1 MAAIRY
7 IPDKDNIIKIN
18 FNSPTGFVLSYIDLM
33 THLKYTKDAYLYDI
47 YIVIPLDDEGAP
59 IRELTEKEKEI
70 NAKIENVS
78 SFNVSVYTI
87 IRTENKVTGGITDY
101 EISPAYY
108 ENISVNDYFLKRP
121 NTKAPKKSVDGS
133 SSEDKETERYNNM
146 VLSIPDYRIISNMKS
161 VLFNNTG
168 NLAISIDSV
177 FPEYDKDGKLKYDD
191 DGNPIYTSIPDGT
204 TFSLYITVDTTNGK
218 TAEMYYEFTYVKIKE
233 EENKE
238 EEDNSNAE
246 NDWNM
251 GFDEN
256 ELPVEFGGFELSD
269 ERWAD
274 YVFLN
279 TVSVNQ
285 LRKLKD
291 STLKSYD
298 GISRVYISPLC
309 PEPFTFRL
317 NVIRKSG
324 ETVVYTFNYVPKKLN
339 ITEPNL
345 THVIKMNNPDV
356 SYALVRTNPKL
367 TGNVKVVI
375 DSSSNIFLD
384 TFKISNTLSSRRY
397 RKIKVGGN
405 SYYGSA
411 LMKYYK
417 DIPTSEFYKIE
428 DKCCNLFTTV
438 QSYGDQYYDTYRCGV
453 KTNDDKLYN
462 ENFAMLAPLCVKRVM
477 PDFFLIFRVDK
488 SLEDYNEQ
496 MSDNEK
502 LEYFLRFGK
511 LVKSFDMR
519 QHSPIGQ
526 YIRNIYENSKNEAGD
541 MYVSYDTDNY
551 NKFIGISLDR
561 GVVSS
566 MYESI
571 HLEKSIN
578 SQVALND
585 FYTSGFERNHI
596 VSKDIINFEFMFDD
610 TEPGLFSIKTYFG
623 LYVKVNTETNDFSCI
638 DSSIFKQ
645 KINLAAE
652 GIAEGEGES
661 TGKTKDIEKTKYI
674 FDTSVHSY
682 AEGTDL
688 RLSNKGTLIYGLTT
702 PKEFIRLDT
711 GIFDAECMKDYLL
724 RPYKNIMT
732 SKAIK
737 HPLNESQVSF
747 VTLQLN
753 KPLEVGDHIRVIDTN
768 NRVMYEVIM
777 ADIENAMKT
786 QGRFMDSDNIS
797 EITTNYYNEYSTNY
811 TIHRISMFINYRD
824 SFNDSSM
831 NNEIKQQIIQTH
843 ISQLFAAF
851 RKFYSIGGVTAYK
864 KEGNKLSI
872 ISDAEHVLFQRIC
885 APSGF
890 ISSLNTYLNES
901 NDEDDTILFF
911 GQLYPEKVI
920 LNIDKFLSGTLKTPE
935 WKTKQYAYLYPLNFD
950 IVGNRMSY
958 IMSFLSTKSVA
969 DYEYFYSAEVLD
981 KTIFDATTIL
991 YDQYVDG
998 KMPEHSYVKY
1008 KKIPLNIFYNPVDKK
1023 TGKRSTNII
1032 ERKTVELD
1040 YIESFDDFNTNIINI
1055 QRPVLQHGGQFSI
1068 YSSYPLNAG
1077 ICSILQYKDFDFE
1090 VLDKDS
1096 VITSSNVSMPI
1107 GSGGEFTEK
1116 SFFNRRPNDNV
1127 NETGDETVDEE
1138 EFEFGVYLPDND
1150 RNDNYNPLS
1159 SMFVPGDSVLAI
1171 GEERYVIKHYTVEE
1185 FKEHILDRIR
1195 NIGFT
1200 SITMDSPLT
1209 PEGSNVKVT
1218 LTNLITDTEL
1228 QCIQSILGYGD
1239 LADYDGYILRPF
1251 IPGTRAYDRDY
1262 EYFNYLISFETAYT
1276 GRTDFVTSRDFDD
1289 YKEIKYKYDRWSESA
1304 LEVDKDGNYVNPPDY
1319 FRIEVD
1325 PITGKE
1331 HYVEYG
1337 LDELVYEGTE
1347 SCVAPI
1353 LEGVKKNATDE
1364 NTYYYFPID
1373 DLLNRTISP
1382 VYTSVKINKLDN
1394 DDVNAKPSYE
1404 IIPQTALTNPAK
1416 ALGSEPL
1423 DLNNAAFTSYKVVD
1437 LFTPEQI
1444 YSVRNIEQIVKFGEY
1459 GRVLQRDFACF
1470 INEWNLKKCEKAENP
1485 KAEVD
1490 GGGESGGVI
1499 MEDLTSSVNPIRDTS
1514 EENIQDYINKFNS
1527 FEDELKGLSFAK
1539 SNVNNYKNRSQYLK
1553 ILYDNNHTRFDVP
1566 LVSPGTC
1573 KWKGNGTDAR
1583 IENMRIMYDY
1593 DKLKETD
1600 SYYVVGDGTYD
1611 SYLGVL
1617 YLKERNTTSCGAYP
1631 NYQFNKYI
1639 NKSLDDVMFTKENT
1653 ETLGYY
1659 AKDYILNGVGCLD
1672 DILYDSKS
1680 KKNKFST
1687 TYLSGQNTLEFISG
1701 GIKFRIRSNNDNVID
1716 FSKYVGYSAV
1726 FVNLPFNNTSINS
1739 QTELIID
1746 ELRNEI
1752 MLIWYSYC
1760 NTLRYGVKLEQM
1772 ENATEVFNE
1781 LFPIK
1786 LNYTKSISDI
1796 ICSQIVD
1803 ITTSEISNAVLIED
1817 TMGLSKVETINP
1829 PAEYIKDGKIYH
1841 LGQKLC
1847 KDKGFIYLS
1856 SMGVNTNDFTKS
1868 NNVCITSKI
1877 FDKKPITN
1885 NISITFPYYAKT
1897 GYITPINPFIWHNN
1911 VNAKYN
1917 YHEELSNGAI
1927 DKYAYDLSKVKDCI
1941 LYTDDIENAP
1951 TNKRSV
1957 GELKDM
1963 LRNHSVYVKTANGTK
1978 NYSTVNNLLEIEMVD
1993 PIEYNRDFLFTRQ
2006 TDKKLSDDGKPVKTY
2021 KVHSTYATPV
2031 MKDIFNF
2038 NYNSLEIDN
2047 NTKPFKKAGSD
2058 VEDTDNTS
2066 QNGGS
2071 FSVVMEGDNES
2082 IDSQSS
2088 ADSLEAVFGKSFDG
2102 GNVSIQSV
2110 NSINQIWINK
2120 YTEDSNYC
2128 SQRVENISTY
2138 AIPAILHKNEKA
2150 LREKL
2155 YDTGYSL
2162 VKDDNDSD
2170 VQKEEYVLITTPR
2183 DMTFRI
2189 MKEKNASSYIAS
2201 EENLGVKYTDCE
2213 KDEKKFIKCI
2223 TPSKRISVDHTMLLS
2238 VDVIDKV
2245 SVLDDSWESTTFRKY
2260 EIDRINGITEK
2271 YENVKGYR
2279 TGLEIKTF
2287 FNSKGIV
2294 LKSKNQSAEVEI
2306 TNWKNTYINEEEGY
2320 IRLDINDSL
2329 VYSILQSGPFIES
2342 WQPLYLTTNEYKINY
2357 IKNYVLKF
2365 ININNKTKFV
2375 LRKDKSMLKS
2385 LRFNG
2390 IYDDNF
2396 EEVKN
2401 FKNELKHENGKY
2413 YMYVYPTEKH
2423 MYYAKMIINL

>member
-7 IPDKDNIIKIN
+7 TPDKDNIIKVE
-18 FNSPTGFVLSYIDLM
+18 FNSPNGFVLSYIDLM
-33 THLKYTKDAYLYDI
+33 SHLKYTKDAHLYDI
-47 YIVIPLDDEGAP
+47 YTVIPLDDEGIP
-59 IRELTEKEKEI
+59 IRELTEKEKII

-78 SFNVSVYTI
+78 SFNVAVYTT
-87 IRTENKVTGGITDY
+87 IRTENNVTGGITDY
-101 EISPAYY
+101 EVSPDWY
-108 ENISVNDYFLKRP
+108 EHISVNNYFLKRP
-121 NTKAPKKSVDGS
+121 ILKVPKKPIEGGP
-133 SSEDKETERYNNM
+133 SEDTETERYNNM
-146 VLSIPDYRIISNMKS
+146 VMSIPDYKIISNMKS

-168 NLAISIDSV
+168 ELSISIDSV
-177 FPEYDKDGKLKYDD
+177 FPDYDNSNQIKYDD
-191 DGNPIYTSIPDGT
+191 DGNPIYTSIPNGT
-204 TFSLYITVDTTNGK
+204 VFYLYITVDTVNGK
-218 TAEMYYEFTYVKIKE
+218 TAEMYYEFTYVKLNDK
-233 EENKE
+233 ENKE
-238 EEDNSNAE
+238 EEDNSKAE

-251 GFDEN
+251 VFDES

-285 LRKLKD
+285 LRKLPN
-291 STLKSYD
+291 SRLVSYD
-298 GISRVYISPLC
+298 GINRVYISPLC
-309 PEPFTFRL
+309 PKEFVFKL
-317 NVIRKSG
+317 NIIRKTG
-324 ETVVYTFNYVPKKLN
+324 ETAVHTFNYVPKKLN
-339 ITEPNL
+339 ITEPDL
-345 THVIKMNNPDV
+345 THVVKMNNPDV

-397 RKIKVGGN
+397 RRIKVGEN

-453 KTNDDKLYN
+453 KTNDDKLYS

-477 PDFFLIFRVDK
+477 PDFFLVFRVDK

-496 MSDNEK
+496 MSDNDK

-519 QHSPIGQ
+519 QHSPLGQ

-561 GVVSS
+561 GVVTS

-571 HLEKSIN
+571 HLEKSLS

-645 KINLAAE
+645 KVSLTTE
-652 GIAEGEGES
+652 GITDVEDES
-661 TGKTKDIEKTKYI
+661 TEKTKIIEKTKYI

-682 AEGTDL
+682 PEGTDL

-711 GIFDAECMKDYLL
+711 GLFDAECMKDYLL

-737 HPLNESQVSF
+737 HPLNESPVSF

-768 NRVMYEVIM
+768 KRIMYEVIM
-777 ADIENAMKT
+777 SDIENAMTT

-824 SFNDSSM
+824 SFEDSSV
-831 NNEIKQQIIQTH
+831 NKEIEQQIIQTH

-872 ISDAEHVLFQRIC
+872 ISDAEHTIFQRIC

-890 ISSLNTYLNES
+890 ISSLNIYLNES
-901 NDEDDTILFF
+901 KDEDNTILFF

-920 LNIDKFLSGTLKTPE
+920 LNIDKLLSGAAKTPE

-950 IVGNRMSY
+950 VVGNRMSY
-958 IMSFLSTKSVA
+958 IMSFLPTKSVA
-969 DYEYFYSAEVLD
+969 DNEYFYSANILNE
-981 KTIFDATTIL
+981 TIFDATTIL

-1008 KKIPLNIFYNPVDKK
+1008 KKIPLNLFYNPVDKK
-1023 TGKRSTNII
+1023 TGDKLTNSI
-1032 ERKTVELD
+1032 ERKTTELD
-1040 YIESFDDFNTNIINI
+1040 YIESFDDFNTSIVNI

-1096 VITSSNVSMPI
+1096 IITMSNVAMPI

-1116 SFFNRRPNDNV
+1116 SFFNRRPNDN
-1127 NETGDETVDEE
+1127 GDENTEEE
-1138 EFEFGVYLPDND
+1138 EFKFGVYIPDND
-1150 RNDNYNPLS
+1150 KNENYNPLS
-1159 SMFVPGDSVLAI
+1159 SMFAPGDSVLAI
-1171 GEERYVIKHYTVEE
+1171 GEKKYVIKHYTVEE

-1200 SITMDSPLT
+1200 SVTMDSPLV
-1209 PEGSNVKVT
+1209 PKRAAVKVT
-1218 LTNLITDTEL
+1218 LTNLITET
-1228 QCIQSILGYGD
+1228 QFQYIQSILGFGD

-1251 IPGTRAYDRDY
+1251 IPGTRAYDKNY
-1262 EYFNYLISFETAYT
+1262 EYFNYLISFNTAYT

-1289 YKEIKYKYDRWSESA
+1289 YREIKYKYDRWSETA
-1304 LEVDKDGNYVNPPDY
+1304 LEVDEEGNYVNPPDY
-1319 FRIEVD
+1319 FRKEID

-1331 HYVEYG
+1331 HYIEYG
-1337 LDELVYEGTE
+1337 LDELIYEGTS
-1347 SCVAPI
+1347 SCIAPI
-1353 LEGVKKNATDE
+1353 LEGVKKSATDE
-1364 NTYYYFPID
+1364 NTYCYFPLD

-1382 VYTSVKINKLDN
+1382 VYTSIKINQITN
-1394 DDVNAKPSYE
+1394 DDPTAKPSYE
-1404 IIPQTALTNPAK
+1404 IIPQTALTNPAN
-1416 ALGSEPL
+1416 ALGIEPIK
-1423 DLNNAAFTSYKVVD
+1423 LNNTAFTSYKVVD
-1437 LFTPEQI
+1437 LLSANQI
-1444 YSVRNIEQIVKFGEY
+1444 DSVRNLEQIVRFGKY

-1470 INEWNLKKCEKAENP
+1470 INEWNLEKCEKAENP
-1485 KAEVD
+1485 NAELN
-1490 GGGESGGVI
+1490 GGGESGGLI
-1499 MEDLTSSVNPIRDTS
+1499 MEELSSSVNPIRDTS
-1514 EENIQDYINKFNS
+1514 EEDIKDYINKFHS
-1527 FEDELKGLSFAK
+1527 FEDKLSGLSFAK
-1539 SNVNNYKNRSQYLK
+1539 SNPNNYNNLSQYLK
-1553 ILYDNNHTRFDVP
+1553 ILYDNNHTKFDVP

-1593 DKLKETD
+1593 DKLNETD

-1617 YLKERNTTSCGAYP
+1617 YLKERNTTSCGTYP

-1653 ETLGYY
+1653 EALGYY

-1672 DILYDSKS
+1672 DILYDSKN
-1680 KKNKFST
+1680 KNNKFST
-1687 TYLSGQNTLEFISG
+1687 AYLSGQNTLEFISG

-1726 FVNLPFNNTSINS
+1726 FVNLPFNNTSTNS

-1760 NTLRYGVKLEQM
+1760 NTLRYGVKLEKT
-1772 ENATEVFNE
+1772 ENTTEGFNE

-1786 LNYTKSISDI
+1786 LNYTKSLTDI
-1796 ICSQIVD
+1796 VCSQIVD
-1803 ITTSEISNAVLIED
+1803 ITTSDISNAILIED
-1817 TMGLSKVETINP
+1817 TMGLSEIETINS
-1829 PAEYIKDGKIYH
+1829 PAEYIKDDKIYH

-1847 KDKGFIYLS
+1847 KNKGFIYLS
-1856 SMGVNTNDFTKS
+1856 SMGVNTGDFTKS

-1877 FDKKPITN
+1877 FDNKPITN
-1885 NISITFPYYAKT
+1885 NINITFPYYAKP
-1897 GYITPINPFIWHNN
+1897 GYITPIDPFIWHNN
-1911 VNAKYN
+1911 ADAKYN
-1917 YHEELSNGAI
+1917 YHEELSNGVI
-1927 DKYAYDLSKVKDCI
+1927 DKYAYDLSNVKDCI

-1957 GELKDM
+1957 KDLKDM
-1963 LRNHSVYVKTANGTK
+1963 LGNHSVYVKTANGTK
-1978 NYSTVNNLLEIEMVD
+1978 NYSTVKNLLEIEMID

-2006 TDKKLSDDGKPVKTY
+2006 TDKKLSDDGKPAKTY

-2038 NYNSLEIDN
+2038 NYNSIEINN
-2047 NTKPFKKAGSD
+2047 NTKPFKKAGNNS
-2058 VEDTDNTS
+2058 EDSNNTTLD
-2066 QNGGS
+2066 GGS
-2071 FSVVMEGDNES
+2071 FSVTMEGDDNNTS
-2082 IDSQSS
+2082 LSS
-2088 ADSLEAVFGKSFDG
+2088 SNSLEAVFGRSFDG

-2110 NSINQIWINK
+2110 NPINQIWINK

-2128 SQRVENISTY
+2128 SQRVETTSTY
-2138 AIPAILHKNEKA
+2138 AIPAILYKNEKT
-2150 LREKL
+2150 LRDIL
-2155 YDTGYSL
+2155 YNTGYSL
-2162 VKDDNDSD
+2162 SKDDSD
-2170 VQKEEYVLITTPR
+2170 GHKEEDLVLVTTPR
-2183 DMTFRI
+2183 DMSFRI
-2189 MKEKNASSYIAS
+2189 MTEKNASNYITS
-2201 EENLGVKYTDCE
+2201 EENLGVKYTDCG
-2213 KDEKKFIKCI
+2213 KDENKFIKCI
-2223 TPSKRISVDHTMLLS
+2223 TPSDRISVDQTMLLS
-2238 VDVIDKV
+2238 VDVVDKV
-2245 SVLDDSWESTTFRKY
+2245 SVLDDAWESTTFRKY
-2260 EIDRINGITEK
+2260 EIGRTNGITEN
-2271 YENVKGYR
+2271 YESIKGYR
-2279 TGLEIKTF
+2279 TGLEVKTF

-2294 LKSKNQSAEVEI
+2294 LKSKNQSTEVEI
-2306 TNWKNTYINEEEGY
+2306 TIWKNTYINEEEGY

-2329 VYSILQSGPFIES
+2329 VYSILQAGPFIES

-2375 LRKDKSMLKS
+2375 LRKDKSLLKS

-2390 IYDDNF
+2390 IYDNNF